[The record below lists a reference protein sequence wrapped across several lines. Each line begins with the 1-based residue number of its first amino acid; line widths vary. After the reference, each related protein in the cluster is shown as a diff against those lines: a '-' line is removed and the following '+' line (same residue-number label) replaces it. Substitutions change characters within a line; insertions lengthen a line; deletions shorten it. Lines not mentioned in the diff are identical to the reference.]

1 MVNISEIN
9 QYFRTIILSEYNDLT
24 NQLLLSDFQETI
36 FRLKYIDRMG
46 SDDIANAL
54 NIRLSKVNNELFIIR
69 QKLSKLPIFTKEKFN
84 PDTASEYAMRDKCR
98 KCGLSKFMTDFC
110 IDSFVVKLSNKEL
123 ANKYNYSLATVKQYK
138 TEKRKQLSK

>member
-46 SDDIANAL
+46 SDDIANAMG
-54 NIRLSKVNNELFIIR
+54 IKLSKVNNELFIIR

-98 KCGLSKFMTDFC
+98 KCGFSAFMTNFCVDAFC
-110 IDSFVVKLSNKEL
+110 IRLSNKEL